1 MFKNMILTG
10 IVSAVIFTALS
21 VSPQSEL
28 SNKPAQA
35 AKAGCLPASIK
46 ARLAQIRAKFGKVR
60 IISTHR
66 PGARIAGSGR
76 ASYHASCRA
85 VDFHPP
91 KGKYRQVVRWL
102 KANHKG
108 GVGTYSCAMHHIHMD
123 NGPRVRFHH
132 CVNKLGRPI
141 RKGKKHRYY
150 AKRKPK
156 QYKKRQYAYKKKR
169 YGQKKKKTY
178 AYKKPGYGHKIINP
192 TYSLMKDRS
201 IQFGRY

>member
-1 MFKNMILTG
+1 
-10 IVSAVIFTALS
+10 
-21 VSPQSEL
+21 
-28 SNKPAQA
+28 
-35 AKAGCLPASIK
+35 
-46 ARLAQIRAKFGKVR
+46 
-60 IISTHR
+60 
-66 PGARIAGSGR
+66 
-76 ASYHASCRA
+76 
-85 VDFHPP
+85 
-91 KGKYRQVVRWL
+91 
-102 KANHKG
+102 
-108 GVGTYSCAMHHIHMD
+108 MD